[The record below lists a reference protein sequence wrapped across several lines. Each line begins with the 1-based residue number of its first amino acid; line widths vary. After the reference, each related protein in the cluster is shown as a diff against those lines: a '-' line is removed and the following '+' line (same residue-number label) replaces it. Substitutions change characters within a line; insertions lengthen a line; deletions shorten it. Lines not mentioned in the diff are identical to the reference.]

1 MKTPGSEASV
11 SKVRPRGLSE
21 AYGRGKTKA
30 NMILNLSV
38 TLTRL
43 SEGVKKLHFLTGP
56 RPRNARQVPVAS

>member
-38 TLTRL
+38 TLTVTLTRL
-43 SEGVKKLHFLTGP
+43 SEDVKKTSLP
-56 RPRNARQVPVAS
+56 